1 MAKVTIQGNEINTNN
16 NLPEVGTNL
25 PTFELTKVDLSP
37 LTNDELKGKR
47 VVFNIFPSIDTPTC
61 AASVRRFNEE
71 VSKLDNT
78 VCVCVS
84 RDLPFAHARFCGA
97 EGLENVVSASL
108 MKSCKFGED
117 FGVKLVDGPLE
128 GLLARSIVI
137 ADEDGTIRYTQLVP
151 EITEE
156 PNYEEALN
164 ILK

>member
-1 MAKVTIQGNEINTNN
+1 MAKVKIQGNEINTVGNIISVGSE
-16 NLPEVGTNL
+16 LPKID
-25 PTFELTKVDLSP
+25 LTKVDLSS
-37 LTNDELKGKR
+37 LTNEDFKGKK
-47 VVFNIFPSIDTPTC
+47 VIFNIFPSIDTPTC

-71 VSKLDNT
+71 ISKLENSI
-78 VCVCVS
+78 CVCVS

-137 ADEDGTIRYTQLVP
+137 ADEEGKVTYTQLVP

-156 PNYEEALN
+156 PNYEEALKA
-164 ILK
+164 IK